1 MLIGAVAVDLDLNR
15 IPIDLLR
22 EAKDLLYLKE

>member
-1 MLIGAVAVDLDLNR
+1 MLIGAVTVDSDLNR
-15 IPIDLLR
+15 IPKDLLR